1 MLGFR
6 TAGFIKSNR
15 PTVTLVSSRND
26 SPKMTGAVPVLHF
39 RIEIRTRSSLL
50 KNKAV
55 LSLAGSEES
64 VSQILNLSMCKL
76 NLYTLNILH
85 GLHGVVFLI
94 SSTVCT
100 NKALFSSSC
109 SLSSKV
115 DRCFLH

>member
-39 RIEIRTRSSLL
+39 RTEIRTRSSLL

-55 LSLAGSEES
+55 LSLAGSDP
-64 VSQILNLSMCKL
+64 NLKS
-76 NLYTLNILH
+76 LYVQAEFVHSKYITWTPWGGLLNILH
-85 GLHGVVFLI
+85 SI
-94 SSTVCT
+94 Y
-100 NKALFSSSC
+100 
-109 SLSSKV
+109 
-115 DRCFLH
+115 